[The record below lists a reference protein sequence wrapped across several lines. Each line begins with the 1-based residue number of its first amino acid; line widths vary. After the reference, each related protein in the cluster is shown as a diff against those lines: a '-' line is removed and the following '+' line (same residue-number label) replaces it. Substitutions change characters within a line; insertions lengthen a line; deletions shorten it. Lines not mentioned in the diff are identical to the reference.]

1 MRMLLPRLRKIML
14 GAGLAV
20 GLSAGTMGAY
30 CGVVVWSGNF
40 HTVEDGQLYRSAQL
54 SKAGF
59 AAAIDAH
66 GIRSVLNLRG
76 ANPDSAWYID
86 ELAVTSE
93 RGVAHYDVGISAR
106 RPPTEAKISEIL
118 EILRTAPKPI
128 LVHCKSG
135 ADRAGLV
142 SALYRYAVQSKSA
155 AEAGAE
161 LSLRYGHF
169 PWLTSKTVAM
179 DESLDRYLLTH

>member
-93 RGVAHYDVGISAR
+93 RGVAHWSA
-106 RPPTEAKISEIL
+106 PL
-118 EILRTAPKPI
+118 E
-128 LVHCKSG
+128 
-135 ADRAGLV
+135 
-142 SALYRYAVQSKSA
+142 
-155 AEAGAE
+155 
-161 LSLRYGHF
+161 
-169 PWLTSKTVAM
+169 
-179 DESLDRYLLTH
+179 